1 MAVAL
6 VVAGLSLAG
15 CSQYNM
21 LSARKA
27 FKEANV
33 LYQQQDYRRAA
44 EKYEEVVKF
53 ADIAKTNPSLSPAFF
68 FLGNSYDNL
77 FKPSRKGEAENDK
90 YLEKA
95 IENYKISSQ
104 VETDKTI
111 KTRSLQYLVAAYGPD
126 KVNDP
131 AQAEPLLQEMI
142 RLDPADTSNYVLLS
156 KMYEDAGEYELA
168 EKVLIDGK
176 NARPNDSSVYMQL
189 AAYYNRQGEFEK
201 TMGALNERAQNEPT
215 NPEAFYTISM
225 YYWEKAYRDFRLK
238 DTEKMNYIKLGLDAA
253 NKALS
258 LNAEYPDALTAKN
271 LLLRSQALVEK
282 DPGRQQALLKEA
294 NAIYEKA
301 MELRKRK
308 AGGTGD

>member
-6 VVAGLSLAG
+6 LVAGLSLAG
-15 CSQYNM
+15 CSQYNL

-44 EKYEEVVKF
+44 EKYEEVVKY
-53 ADIAKTNPSLSPAFF
+53 ADLAKANPSLSPAFF

-77 FKPSRKGEAENDK
+77 FKPSRKGEPENDR

-95 IENYKISSQ
+95 IENYRVSSQ

-142 RLDPADTSNYVLLS
+142 RLDPADTSNYVMLS

-168 EKVLIDGK
+168 EKVLVDGQDR
-176 NARPNDSSVYMQL
+176 APERLERLHAAGGLLQPAGRVREDDGRP
-189 AAYYNRQGEFEK
+189 
-201 TMGALNERAQNEPT
+201 ERAGRRTSRPT
-215 NPEAFYTISM
+215 P
-225 YYWEKAYRDFRLK
+225 R
-238 DTEKMNYIKLGLDAA
+238 
-253 NKALS
+253 
-258 LNAEYPDALTAKN
+258 
-271 LLLRSQALVEK
+271 RST
-282 DPGRQQALLKEA
+282 PSRCTTGRRPIATS
-294 NAIYEKA
+294 
-301 MELRKRK
+301 
-308 AGGTGD
+308 G